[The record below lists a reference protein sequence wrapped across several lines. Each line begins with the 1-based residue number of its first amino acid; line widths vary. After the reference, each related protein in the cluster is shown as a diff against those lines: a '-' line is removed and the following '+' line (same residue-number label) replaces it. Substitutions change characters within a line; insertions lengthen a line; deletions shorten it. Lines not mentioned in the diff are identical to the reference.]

1 MIGFFT
7 HHFLNFENAWV
18 IFILLD
24 CTENWISNMGLVIL
38 SPRLLSTLK
47 LGTILLKYVL
57 NVSASSSLF
66 VIVSVLSLNVAHS
79 LWKAFSEKR

>member
-24 CTENWISNMGLVIL
+24 CTENWIGNMGLVIL
-38 SPRLLSTLK
+38 SPRLLSMLR
-47 LGTILLKYVL
+47 LGTILLKNAS
-57 NVSASSSLF
+57 NVPASF
-66 VIVSVLSLNVAHS
+66 
-79 LWKAFSEKR
+79 